1 MIYSLIDKFLID
13 LFIDQFL
20 IKHWPESSKIM
31 HIVCPVF
38 HNLLQFLW
46 CLWRLFYWVIQCIT
60 VLCSYLENRNW
71 SLKRKLHTNP
81 SSISIHFHGN
91 NALHALYYNK
101 FFMVSGSFTFDCRH
115 TGKLKCANS
124 LSLVYTSK
132 RCSYRFVY
140 YVNAFEIRKIWHFIE
155 CHARPFWCS
164 WTNNNI

>member
-1 MIYSLIDKFLID
+1 MID

-20 IKHWPESSKIM
+20 IKHWPESSKEM

-38 HNLLQFLW
+38 RNLLQFLW

-101 FFMVSGSFTFDCRH
+101 FFMVSGSFVFDCRH

-124 LSLVYTSK
+124 LLLVYTSK

-140 YVNAFEIRKIWHFIE
+140 YVNACKMRKIWHFVK

>member
-1 MIYSLIDKFLID
+1 MINFLID
-13 LFIDQFL
+13 SFIDQFL

-101 FFMVSGSFTFDCRH
+101 FFMVSGSFVFDCRH
-115 TGKLKCANS
+115 TGTQAIDWNFHMNLEA
-124 LSLVYTSK
+124 T
-132 RCSYRFVY
+132 
-140 YVNAFEIRKIWHFIE
+140 RKYNHRTKDWDVKII
-155 CHARPFWCS
+155 
-164 WTNNNI
+164 TVK